1 MRASGQA
8 GKQLWER
15 GHVDVRTVYLD
26 HAATTPVHPK
36 VLEEMMPYFSVKFGN
51 PSNLHD
57 VGREAKNAVEE
68 ARARTAAFIGAKPE
82 EIYFTASGAES
93 NNFAVKGLA
102 QANSQKGKHLIVS
115 QLEHF
120 SVLHPV
126 KTLEKAGFTVTYLPT
141 DQTGLV
147 DPDDVAKAITKD
159 TILVSVMH
167 ANNEIGT
174 IEPIA
179 EIAKITREKGVLF
192 HTDAVA
198 SAGWI
203 PVNVLDLGVDALSLS
218 GHQFYG
224 PKGAAALFVRKGV
237 RIKPQ
242 IEGGIQ
248 EDGRRA
254 GTENVPAI
262 VGLGKAAEL
271 AAAEGERRRDHT
283 QVLRDLLQ
291 KGLQERIDHL
301 VVNGHPTSRLPHNLN
316 VSMWYV
322 EGESMLLFLNMEGIS
337 VSSGSACT
345 SRSLK
350 ASHVLTCIGT
360 DAAVANGTLLM
371 TLGTGTTAEDVAY
384 VTEKLPP
391 IVQRLREM
399 SPLYEDMIKQEKAR

>member
-1 MRASGQA
+1 MR
-8 GKQLWER
+8 K
-15 GHVDVRTVYLD
+15 VYLD

-36 VLEEMMPYFSVKFGN
+36 VLEAMLPYFSGKFGN

-57 VGREAKNAVEE
+57 IGREAKNAVEE
-68 ARARTAAFIGAKPE
+68 ARVKTAALIGARAD
-82 EIYFTASGAES
+82 EIFFTASGAES
-93 NNFAVKGLA
+93 NNFAIKGLP
-102 QANSQKGKHLIVS
+102 QANAQKGKHIIVS
-115 QLEHF
+115 QIEHF
-120 SVLHPV
+120 SLLHPA
-126 KTLEKAGFTVTYLPT
+126 KTLEKSGFTVTYLPT
-141 DQTGLV
+141 DKQGLV
-147 DPDDVAKAITKD
+147 SPDDVAKAIQKE
-159 TILVSVMH
+159 TILVSIMH

-174 IEPIA
+174 IQPIE

-198 SAGWI
+198 TTGWI
-203 PVNVLDLGVDALSLS
+203 PVNVTALGVDALSLS
-218 GHQFYG
+218 AHQFYG
-224 PKGAAALFVRKGV
+224 PKGAAALYVRKGV

-242 IEGGIQ
+242 LEGGIQ

-271 AAAEGERRRDHT
+271 AGADIPNRMHYLAP
-283 QVLRDLLQ
+283 LRDRLQ
-291 KGLQERIDHL
+291 KGLTEKIDHL
-301 VVNGHPTSRLPHNLN
+301 VINGHPTKRLPYSLN
-316 VSMWYV
+316 VSLWYV

-350 ASHVLTCIGT
+350 TSHVLTCIGA

-371 TLGTGTTAEDVAY
+371 SLGMGNSAEDIDY
-384 VTEKLPP
+384 VIEKLPP

-399 SPLYEDMIKQEKAR
+399 SPLYEDMIKKEKGK

>member
-1 MRASGQA
+1 M
-8 GKQLWER
+8 KK
-15 GHVDVRTVYLD
+15 VYLD

-36 VLEEMMPYFSVKFGN
+36 VLEAMLPYFTVKFGN

-57 VGREAKNAVEE
+57 IGREAKDAIEA
-68 ARARTAAFIGAKPE
+68 ARAKTAALIHAKPE
-82 EIYFTASGAES
+82 EMLFTASGAES
-93 NNFAVKGLA
+93 NNLAIKGLA
-102 QANSQKGKHLIVS
+102 QANSKKGNHIIVS
-115 QLEHF
+115 QIEHF

-126 KTLEKAGFTVTYLPT
+126 KALEKSGFTVTYLET
-141 DQTGLV
+141 DKTGLV
-147 DPDDVAKAITKD
+147 DPSDVAKAITKD
-159 TILVSVMH
+159 TVLVSVMH

-174 IEPIA
+174 IEPIE
-179 EIAKITREKGVLF
+179 EISKITREKGVLF

-198 SAGWI
+198 SAGWV
-203 PVNVLDLGVDALSLS
+203 PLDVEKLGVDALSIS

-224 PKGAAALFVRKGV
+224 PKGAAALYVRKGV

-248 EDGRRA
+248 EDGRRS

-271 AAAEGERRRDHT
+271 AFTDVPQRMNTVSA
-283 QVLRDLLQ
+283 LRDRLQ
-291 KGLQERIDHL
+291 KGLVEKIDHM
-301 VVNGHPTSRLPHNLN
+301 VVNGHPTKRLPHNLN

-322 EGESMLLFLNMEGIS
+322 EGESMLLFLNMQGIS

-345 SRSLK
+345 SRALK
-350 ASHVLTCIGT
+350 SSHVLVCIGT

-371 TLGTGTTAEDVAY
+371 SLGTGNTKEEIDY
-384 VTEKLPP
+384 VIETLPP

-399 SPLYEDMIKQEKAR
+399 SPLYEDMIKKKA

>member
-1 MRASGQA
+1 MLMMR
-8 GKQLWER
+8 K
-15 GHVDVRTVYLD
+15 VYLD

-36 VLEEMMPYFSVKFGN
+36 VLEAMLPYFSVRFGN

-57 VGREAKNAVEE
+57 VGREAKNAVDE
-68 ARARTAAFIGAKPE
+68 AREKTALLIGAKSE
-82 EIYFTASGAES
+82 EIFFTSSGAES
-93 NNFAVKGLA
+93 NNFALKGLA
-102 QANSQKGKHLIVS
+102 QANSQKGNHIIVS
-115 QLEHF
+115 QIEHF

-126 KTLEKAGFTVTYLPT
+126 KTLEKSGFKVTYIDT
-141 DQTGLV
+141 DKTGLV
-147 DPDDVAKAITKD
+147 DPAAIAKAITKE
-159 TILVSVMH
+159 TILVSIMH

-174 IEPIA
+174 IEPIE
-179 EIAKITREKGVLF
+179 EISKITREKGVLF

-198 SAGWI
+198 TTGWV
-203 PVNVLDLGVDALSLS
+203 PVDVKALGVDALSLS

-242 IEGGIQ
+242 LEGGIQ
-248 EDGRRA
+248 EEGRRA

-271 AAAEGERRRDHT
+271 AAAEVPHRMSY
-283 QVLRDLLQ
+283 VSALRDRLQ
-291 KGLQERIDHL
+291 KGLTEKISHL
-301 VVNGHPTSRLPHNLN
+301 VINGHPTRRLPHNLN

-322 EGESMLLFLNMEGIS
+322 EGESMLLFLNMQGVS

-350 ASHVLTCIGT
+350 SSHVLVCIGT
-360 DAAVANGTLLM
+360 DAAVANGTLLLS
-371 TLGTGTTAEDVAY
+371 LGAGNTAEDIDY
-384 VTEKLPP
+384 VIDTLPP

-399 SPLYEDMIKQEKAR
+399 SPLYEDMIKKEKVR

>member
-1 MRASGQA
+1 MR
-8 GKQLWER
+8 K
-15 GHVDVRTVYLD
+15 VYLD
-26 HAATTPVHPK
+26 HTATTPVHPK
-36 VLEEMMPYFSVKFGN
+36 VLEAMMPYFSGKFGN

-68 ARARTAAFIGAKPE
+68 ARAKTAALIGAKME

-93 NNFAVKGLA
+93 NNFALKGIA
-102 QANSQKGKHLIVS
+102 QANSQKGKHIIVS

-120 SVLHPV
+120 SILHPA
-126 KTLEKAGFTVTYLPT
+126 KTLEKSGFTVTYLPT
-141 DQTGLV
+141 DKEGLV
-147 DPDDVAKAITKD
+147 NPDDVAKAITKE

-174 IEPIA
+174 IEPIE
-179 EIAKITREKGVLF
+179 EISRITKEKGVFF

-198 SAGWI
+198 STGWI
-203 PVNVLDLGVDALSLS
+203 PVNVQSLGVDSLSLS

-224 PKGAAALFVRKGV
+224 PKGVAALYVRKGV

-262 VGLGKAAEL
+262 VGLGKASEL
-271 AAAEGERRRDHT
+271 AAAEIGNRIKH
-283 QVLRDLLQ
+283 VAPLRDRLQ
-291 KGLQERIDHL
+291 KGLTDKIDHL
-301 VVNGHPTSRLPHNLN
+301 VINGHPSRRLPNNLN
-316 VSMWYV
+316 VSLWYV
-322 EGESMLLFLNMEGIS
+322 EGESMLLFLNMEGVS

-350 ASHVLTCIGT
+350 ASHVLSCIGT

-371 TLGTGTTAEDVAY
+371 TLGMGNTTEDIDY
-384 VTEKLPP
+384 VVEKLPP

-399 SPLYEDMIKQEKAR
+399 SPLYEDMIKKEKAG

>member
-1 MRASGQA
+1 MIVKR
-8 GKQLWER
+8 
-15 GHVDVRTVYLD
+15 VYLD

-36 VLEEMMPYFSVKFGN
+36 VVEAMMPYFTGKFGN

-57 VGREAKNAVEE
+57 MGREAKNAVEE
-68 ARARTAAFIGAKPE
+68 ARARTALLIGARPE

-93 NNFAVKGLA
+93 NNFALKGLA
-102 QANSQKGKHLIVS
+102 QASSQKGKHIIVS
-115 QLEHF
+115 QIEHF
-120 SVLHPV
+120 SILHPA
-126 KTLEKAGFTVTYLPT
+126 KTLEKSGFSVTYIPT
-141 DQTGLV
+141 DKQGLV
-147 DPDDVAKAITKD
+147 NPDDIAKAMTKE
-159 TILVSVMH
+159 TVLVSIMH

-179 EIAKITREKGVLF
+179 EIAKLTREKGVLL

-198 SAGWI
+198 SVGWV
-203 PVNVLDLGVDALSLS
+203 PVNVQTLGVDALSLS

-224 PKGAAALFVRKGV
+224 PKGAAALFVRKGA

-254 GTENVPAI
+254 GTENVPAL

-271 AAAEGERRRDHT
+271 AAAEIDHRMT
-283 QVLRDLLQ
+283 YTTKLRDRLQ
-291 KGLQERIDHL
+291 QGLMEKIDHL
-301 VVNGHPTSRLPHNLN
+301 VLNGHPDRRLPNNLN
-316 VSMWYV
+316 VSLWYV

-371 TLGTGTTAEDVAY
+371 TVGMGNTVEDIDY
-384 VTEKLPP
+384 VIEKLPP

-399 SPLYEDMIKQEKAR
+399 SPLYEDMIKQKK

>member
-1 MRASGQA
+1 MSDRR
-8 GKQLWER
+8 K
-15 GHVDVRTVYLD
+15 VYLD

-36 VLEEMMPYFSVKFGN
+36 VLEAMLPYFIGKFGN

-57 VGREAKNAVEE
+57 IGREAKNAVEE
-68 ARARTAAFIGAKPE
+68 ARAKTAELIGASAD
-82 EIYFTASGAES
+82 EIFFTASGAES
-93 NNFAVKGLA
+93 NNFAIKGLA
-102 QANSQKGKHLIVS
+102 QANSQKGKHIIVS

-120 SVLHPV
+120 SVLHPA
-126 KTLEKAGFTVTYLPT
+126 KTLEKSGFSVTYLPT
-141 DQTGLV
+141 DKQGLV
-147 DPDDVAKAITKD
+147 SPDDVAKAITKD
-159 TILVSVMH
+159 TILVSIMH

-174 IEPIA
+174 IEPIE
-179 EIAKITREKGVLF
+179 EIGRITKEKGVLF

-198 SAGWI
+198 STGWI
-203 PVNVLDLGVDALSLS
+203 PVDVKALGVDALSLS

-242 IEGGIQ
+242 LEGGIQ

-271 AAAEGERRRDHT
+271 AAVETTNRMNYLT
-283 QVLRDLLQ
+283 PLRDRLQ
-291 KGLQERIDHL
+291 NGLVEKIDHL
-301 VVNGHPTSRLPHNLN
+301 EINGHPVKRLPHNLN
-316 VSMWYV
+316 VSLWYV
-322 EGESMLLFLNMEGIS
+322 EGESMLLFLNMAGIS

-350 ASHVLTCIGT
+350 SSHVLTCIGT

-371 TLGTGTTAEDVAY
+371 SLGMDNTVEDIDY
-384 VTEKLPP
+384 VIEKLPP

-399 SPLYEDMIKQEKAR
+399 SPLYEDMIKNKK

>member
-1 MRASGQA
+1 MR
-8 GKQLWER
+8 K
-15 GHVDVRTVYLD
+15 VYLD

-36 VLEEMMPYFSVKFGN
+36 VLEAMLPYFSVRFGN

-57 VGREAKNAVEE
+57 VGREAKNAVDE
-68 ARARTAAFIGAKPE
+68 AREKTALLIGAKPE
-82 EIYFTASGAES
+82 EIFFTSSGAES
-93 NNFAVKGLA
+93 NNFALKGLA
-102 QANSQKGKHLIVS
+102 QANNQKGNHIIVS
-115 QLEHF
+115 QIEHF

-126 KTLEKAGFTVTYLPT
+126 KTLEKSGFKVTYIET
-141 DQTGLV
+141 DKTGLV
-147 DPDDVAKAITKD
+147 DPADIAKAITKE
-159 TILVSVMH
+159 TILVSIMH

-174 IEPIA
+174 IEPIE
-179 EIAKITREKGVLF
+179 EISKITQEKGVLF

-198 SAGWI
+198 STGWI
-203 PVNVLDLGVDALSLS
+203 PVDVKALGVDALSLA

-242 IEGGIQ
+242 LEGGIQ
-248 EDGRRA
+248 EEGRRA

-271 AAAEGERRRDHT
+271 AAAEVPHRMSS
-283 QVLRDLLQ
+283 VSALRDRLQ
-291 KGLQERIDHL
+291 KGLTEKISHL
-301 VVNGHPTSRLPHNLN
+301 VINGHPTRRLPHNLN

-322 EGESMLLFLNMEGIS
+322 EGESMLLFLNMQGVS

-350 ASHVLTCIGT
+350 SSHVLVCIGT
-360 DAAVANGTLLM
+360 DAAVANGTLLLS
-371 TLGTGTTAEDVAY
+371 LGAGNTAEDIDY
-384 VTEKLPP
+384 VIDTLPP

-399 SPLYEDMIKQEKAR
+399 SPLYEDMIKKEKVG

>member
-1 MRASGQA
+1 M
-8 GKQLWER
+8 
-15 GHVDVRTVYLD
+15 RTVYLD

-36 VLEEMMPYFSVKFGN
+36 VLEAMLPYFSNKFGN

-57 VGREAKNAVEE
+57 VGREAKDAVEE
-68 ARARTAAFIGAKPE
+68 ARARTAALINVKPE
-82 EIYFTASGAES
+82 EVYFTASGAES
-93 NNFAVKGLA
+93 NNFAVKGLV
-102 QANSQKGKHLIVS
+102 QANSQKGKHIIVS

-120 SVLHPV
+120 SVLHPA
-126 KTLEKAGFTVTYLPT
+126 KTLEKSGFSVTYLET
-141 DQTGLV
+141 DKTGLV
-147 DPDDVAKAITKD
+147 DPADVAKAITKD
-159 TILVSVMH
+159 TVLVSIMH

-174 IEPIA
+174 IQPIE
-179 EIAKITREKGVLF
+179 EIGKITKEKGVLF

-198 SAGWI
+198 SVGWV
-203 PVNVLDLGVDALSLS
+203 PVDAKALGVDALSLS

-224 PKGAAALFVRKGV
+224 PKGAAALYVRKGV

-271 AAAEGERRRDHT
+271 ASAE
-283 QVLRDLLQ
+283 VLRRMSYLTSLRDRLQ
-291 KGLQERIDHL
+291 NGLIEKIDHL
-301 VVNGHPTSRLPHNLN
+301 VVNGHPTRRLPHNLN

-322 EGESMLLFLNMEGIS
+322 EGESMLLFLNMEGVS

-350 ASHVLTCIGT
+350 VSHVLTCIGT

-371 TLGTGTTAEDVAY
+371 SLGMGNTAEDIDY
-384 VTEKLPP
+384 VIEKLPP
-391 IVQRLREM
+391 IVQRLRDM
-399 SPLYEDMIKQEKAR
+399 SPLYEDMIKQEKVR

>member
-1 MRASGQA
+1 MR
-8 GKQLWER
+8 K
-15 GHVDVRTVYLD
+15 VYLD

-36 VLEEMMPYFSVKFGN
+36 VLEAMLPYFSEKFGN

-57 VGREAKNAVEE
+57 VGREAKNAIEE
-68 ARARTAAFIGAKPE
+68 ARAKTAALIGAKSE
-82 EIYFTASGAES
+82 EIYFTSSGAES
-93 NNFAVKGLA
+93 NNFALKGLA
-102 QANSQKGKHLIVS
+102 QANSQKGNHIIVS
-115 QLEHF
+115 QIEHF
-120 SVLHPV
+120 SVLHPA
-126 KTLEKAGFTVTYLPT
+126 KSLEKSGFTVTYIET
-141 DQTGLV
+141 DKTGMV
-147 DPDDVAKAITKD
+147 DPADVEKAITGD
-159 TILVSVMH
+159 TSLVSIMH

-174 IEPIA
+174 IQPIE
-179 EIAKITREKGVLF
+179 EIGKITKEKGVLF

-198 SAGWI
+198 SVGWV
-203 PVNVLDLGVDALSLS
+203 PVDVRTLGVDAMSFS

-248 EDGRRA
+248 EEGRRA

-271 AAAEGERRRDHT
+271 AAAEIQHRMKY
-283 QVLRDLLQ
+283 VSSLRDRLQ
-291 KGLQERIDHL
+291 KGLVEKIDHI
-301 VVNGHPTSRLPHNLN
+301 VINGHPSRRLPNNLN
-316 VSMWYV
+316 ISMWYV
-322 EGESMLLFLNMEGIS
+322 EGESMLLFLNMEGVS

-350 ASHVLTCIGT
+350 ASHVLVCIGT

-371 TLGTGTTAEDVAY
+371 TLGMGNTVEDVDY
-384 VTEKLPP
+384 VIEKLPP

-399 SPLYEDMIKQEKAR
+399 SPLYEDMIKKEKVG